1 MSDKTD
7 TPETDS
13 PKCIFP
19 PETYKA
25 YLANRGNDYRRIDD
39 LLRCSSK
46 LERECDELRKAIRN
60 IISKGYIKADT
71 PLLNALEDAERLLP
85 ENLNLASD
93 EKLE

>member
-1 MSDKTD
+1 MSDTTD
-7 TPETDS
+7 TPETAKARADYQRQIWS
-13 PKCIFP
+13 GPIVS
-19 PETYKA
+19 TYKLVPA
-25 YLANRGNDYRRIDD
+25 EDMQKI
-39 LLRCSSK
+39 
-46 LERECDELRKAIRN
+46 ERERDELRKAIRN